1 MKTLII
7 DGASISGMDQI
18 HGRFYAMFSFPECY
32 GESLDELREYLN
44 MVEYDALV
52 RITNSAALDKQ
63 LGKEQADALRRVL
76 TDCAAENPHLTIE
89 LA

>member
-44 MVEYDALV
+44 VVEYDALV

-63 LGKEQADALRRVL
+63 LGKEQADAPRRVL
-76 TDCAAENPHLTIE
+76 TDCAAEIPHLTIE